1 MTPPSAPGASTPEE
15 LETLLEDA
23 CIVGDIHAVR
33 RLLDRDAALDGRAL
47 LAARGVETRAPAA
60 LWARER
66 RLLATPRLVLQAGDT
81 ASSVGAVINVMRR
94 GPDRAW
100 RYAICTIPNDERH
113 MR

>member
-1 MTPPSAPGASTPEE
+1 VTRPSAPRATTPEE

-23 CIVGDIHAVR
+23 CIVQDMDAVR
-33 RLLDRDAALDGRAL
+33 RLLDRDAVLDRRAL
-47 LAARGVETRAPAA
+47 LAARGEEAGTPTA

-81 ASSVGAVINVMRR
+81 ALSVGAVINVMRR

-100 RYAICTIPNDERH
+100 RYAICSVPNNERST
-113 MR
+113 

>member
-1 MTPPSAPGASTPEE
+1 MTRPRAPGASTPEE

-23 CIVGDIHAVR
+23 CIVRDMDAVGQ
-33 RLLDRDAALDGRAL
+33 LLERDAVLDGRGL
-47 LAARGVETRAPAA
+47 LAARGEEAVVPAA

-81 ASSVGAVINVMRR
+81 ALSVGAVINVMRR

-100 RYAICTIPNDERH
+100 RYAICTVPNDQRST
-113 MR
+113 